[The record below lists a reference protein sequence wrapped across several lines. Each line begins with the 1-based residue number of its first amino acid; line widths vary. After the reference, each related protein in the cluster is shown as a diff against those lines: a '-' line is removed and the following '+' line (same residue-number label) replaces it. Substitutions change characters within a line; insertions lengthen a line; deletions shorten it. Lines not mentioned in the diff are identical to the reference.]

1 MQAQSANILP
11 PSSPL
16 PLPSPVRPIA
26 DLCHIQQTPT
36 ALVTTTPVMTRYP
49 PVTPLSNG
57 KENVQPF
64 LIDQSILKKCMIN
77 CRSRKNLAGRLALS
91 LFTKEER
98 ITSNCRGVRGKKPL
112 DPARLKAIKI
122 ACITEYRPK
131 STDNRALIM
140 KEIRI
145 SVDEACRRVAVPRKQ
160 YTTVIGD
167 DDDIFDIT
175 SEATTNSNWDD
186 WESLDLLGSST

>member
-1 MQAQSANILP
+1 M
-11 PSSPL
+11 
-16 PLPSPVRPIA
+16 
-26 DLCHIQQTPT
+26 
-36 ALVTTTPVMTRYP
+36 
-49 PVTPLSNG
+49 
-57 KENVQPF
+57 
-64 LIDQSILKKCMIN
+64 
-77 CRSRKNLAGRLALS
+77 
-91 LFTKEER
+91 
-98 ITSNCRGVRGKKPL
+98 RGKKPL

-167 DDDIFDIT
+167 DDDDDIFEIT
-175 SEATTNSNWDD
+175 AEANSNWDD

>member
-1 MQAQSANILP
+1 M
-11 PSSPL
+11 
-16 PLPSPVRPIA
+16 
-26 DLCHIQQTPT
+26 
-36 ALVTTTPVMTRYP
+36 
-49 PVTPLSNG
+49 
-57 KENVQPF
+57 
-64 LIDQSILKKCMIN
+64 
-77 CRSRKNLAGRLALS
+77 
-91 LFTKEER
+91 
-98 ITSNCRGVRGKKPL
+98 RGKKPL

-145 SVDEACRRVAVPRKQ
+145 SVDEACRRGAVPRKQ

-167 DDDIFDIT
+167 DDDDIT